1 MNSLS
6 TSPAATPAEPAC
18 AATTYA
24 VVDFETT
31 GLNPNQGDR
40 AIEIGISLFRDG
52 REVDTFASL
61 INPGMRIPAFITQ
74 LTGISN
80 DMVVGAPDAC
90 EVFEKALAFVGDAQ
104 LVAHNASF
112 DRKFW
117 RRELSVELGIEC
129 QRNFVCTLMLARRVF
144 QSFTSHRLGEIARV
158 LDIDTG
164 RSHRALDDAR
174 VTTVVLATMLDRL
187 RVAHPEQ
194 AIDGSFLQTYQKK
207 SRAQLPD
214 LSYAS

>member
-1 MNSLS
+1 MASQPLGQS
-6 TSPAATPAEPAC
+6 
-18 AATTYA
+18 TTYA

-31 GLNPNQGDR
+31 GLSPHQGDR
-40 AIEIGISLFRDG
+40 AIEIGISLLRDG

-80 DMVVGAPDAC
+80 EMVASAPGAG
-90 EVFEKALAFVGDAQ
+90 EVFEKALAFVGEAQ

-117 RRELSVELGIEC
+117 RRELSVELGVEC
-129 QRNFVCTLMLARRVF
+129 QRNFVCTLMLARRIF
-144 QSFTSHRLGEIARV
+144 QSFASHRLGEIARV

-174 VTTVVLATMLDRL
+174 VTTIILGTMLDRL
-187 RVAHPEQ
+187 QVANPDQ
-194 AIDGSFLQTYQKK
+194 AIDGAFLQTYQK
-207 SRAQLPD
+207 RAKTQLPD
-214 LSYAS
+214 LSWAS

>member
-1 MNSLS
+1 MNNLS
-6 TSPAATPAEPAC
+6 TVSAGRSLD
-18 AATTYA
+18 ATTYA

-31 GLNPNQGDR
+31 GLNPQHGDR
-40 AIEIGISLFRDG
+40 AIEIGISLLRDG
-52 REVDTFASL
+52 KEVDTFASL

-80 DMVVGAPDAC
+80 DMVATAPAAG
-90 EVFEKALAFVGDAQ
+90 EVFEQVLTFVGDAQ

-117 RRELSVELGIEC
+117 RRELSVELGVEC
-129 QRNFVCTLMLARRVF
+129 QRNFVCTLMLARRIF
-144 QSFTSHRLGEIARV
+144 QSFASHRLGEIARV

-174 VTTVVLATMLDRL
+174 VTTIILGTMLDRL
-187 RVAHPEQ
+187 QAAHPEQ
-194 AIDGSFLQTYQKK
+194 CIDGTFLQTYQK
-207 SRAQLPD
+207 RARTQLPD
-214 LSYAS
+214 LSYAR